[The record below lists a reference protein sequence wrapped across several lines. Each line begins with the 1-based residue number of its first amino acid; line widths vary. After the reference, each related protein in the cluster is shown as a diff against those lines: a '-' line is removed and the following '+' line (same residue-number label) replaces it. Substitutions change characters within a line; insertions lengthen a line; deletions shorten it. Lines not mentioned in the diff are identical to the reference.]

1 MSGTKTTTLSPR
13 TVYTTLRPATKTVA
27 YWLLTTITY
36 ETLTSTSTVVPDHV
50 TSTHVDTSVS
60 SVQTTTT
67 IFTTQIETS
76 TTTTTSSLPGPTLFD
91 ACKPENIFGAN
102 FRHSGN
108 PFYASNVVNNGPGV
122 ASDFKNMA
130 DGAGSA
136 VECCAACQNL
146 KTCETYIFRAQNRN
160 CFLLSH
166 DGATCSSQANHPNYF
181 LSAKGDNTGAGYVV
195 GNGNCGYTY
204 SGNSDGS
211 VYTVDGY

>member
-1 MSGTKTTTLSPR
+1 
-13 TVYTTLRPATKTVA
+13 
-27 YWLLTTITY
+27 
-36 ETLTSTSTVVPDHV
+36 VPDHV
-50 TSTHVDTSVS
+50 TSTHVDTSTS

-67 IFTTQIETS
+67 TITTAIEVS

-102 FRHSGN
+102 FRHAGA

-122 ASDFKNMA
+122 ASDFKIMA

-136 VECCAACQNL
+136 IECCAACQNL

-181 LSAKGDNTGAGYVV
+181 LSQKGDNNGAGYVV

-211 VYTVDGY
+211 IYSVDGY